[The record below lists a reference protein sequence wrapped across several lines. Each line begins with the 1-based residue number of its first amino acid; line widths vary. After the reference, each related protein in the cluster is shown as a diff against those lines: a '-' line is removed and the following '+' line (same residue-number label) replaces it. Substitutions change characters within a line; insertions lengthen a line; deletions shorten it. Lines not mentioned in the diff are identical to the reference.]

1 MSKYSAS
8 SNISR
13 NHNASIVNSP
23 SPTNEITEPVSDSE
37 DPPTSPL
44 SQNIP
49 SPTFP
54 VSARNS
60 KQNFFSLFK
69 KKDGNTINSGP
80 ANRYSAPPQ
89 QRVVLDHNNNMNT
102 AEEATHN
109 IHHHFEALHHVPQSI
124 IGNASREQENGSAYT
139 ISGGKPSTNSPKKNS
154 IRKGSIVS
162 QKEDLGFKVQDIQN
176 TMKNTMRKTSTFFK
190 KFGNKQNSENNF
202 TNDGRLPIPD
212 FHDDDSNLRNPTSND
227 LQHLSS
233 NTLNSD
239 VLSDE
244 FSLSEQLVS
253 ASSDV
258 SLSDKN
264 FTVDEQDVLQR
275 TLQDYASVYANLNE
289 SECDYGNSEFHKDSV
304 QSTSK
309 AVTDDIGASHNR
321 SSQSRGV
328 KSEQSLLINSHEG
341 NGYNKRTGDKNF
353 MSLPVI
359 RSEKRSVESKMAWG
373 ELSTASLP
381 RVKEEDDNENN
392 QASIKSTTNK
402 NGIKSPS

>member
-13 NHNASIVNSP
+13 NHNASIENSP

-44 SQNIP
+44 SQYIP

-89 QRVVLDHNNNMNT
+89 QRVVLDHNSNMNT

-109 IHHHFEALHHVPQSI
+109 INHHFETLHHVPQSI

-139 ISGGKPSTNSPKKNS
+139 IAGGKPSTISPKKNS

-162 QKEDLGFKVQDIQN
+162 QKEDLGFKQN

-190 KFGNKQNSENNF
+190 KFGNKQNSEINF

-212 FHDDDSNLRNPTSND
+212 FHDDDSNLRNSTSND
-227 LQHLSS
+227 PQHLSS

-239 VLSDE
+239 ALSDE

-253 ASSDV
+253 ASSNV
-258 SLSDKN
+258 SPSDKN
-264 FTVDEQDVLQR
+264 FAVDEQDVLQR

-289 SECDYGNSEFHKDSV
+289 GENDYGNSEFHKESV

-309 AVTDDIGASHNR
+309 AVTDDMGVSHNM
-321 SSQSRGV
+321 SSQSRSV
-328 KSEQSLLINSHEG
+328 KSRQSLLINSHEG
-341 NGYNKRTGDKNF
+341 NGYNKRTGDKIF

-359 RSEKRSVESKMAWG
+359 RSEKRSVESKMAWQ

-381 RVKEEDDNENN
+381 RVKEEDDNENSRI
-392 QASIKSTTNK
+392 SIKSTINK